1 MKTEVIFRKEGGGV
15 VAFMPYDIADLNGN
29 ITCYAHI
36 GQHSAASLGY
46 YRTTK
51 SATEK
56 EYFDLL
62 NELQSIGYDV
72 QVRQRMNLR
81 KYSQV
86 CQKIRL

>member
-1 MKTEVIFRKEGGGV
+1 MKTEVIFRKEDGDV

-36 GQHSAASLGY
+36 GQHSAASLEY

-51 SATEK
+51 PTK
-56 EYFDLL
+56 EYSDLL

-72 QVRQRMNLR
+72 QIRQKMSLR
-81 KYSQV
+81 KYSQAY
-86 CQKIRL
+86 QKSRL

>member
-1 MKTEVIFRKEGGGV
+1 MKTEVIFRKEDGDV
-15 VAFMPYDIADLNGN
+15 VAFMPYDIADINGN

-36 GQHSAASLGY
+36 GQHSAASFGY